1 MSNEWAHDAARK
13 GVPTEMNNNLIH
25 DGYVL
30 ADLDG
35 RAQAGSAGTC
45 LRRAETAQLVQDR
58 GIFVPARPKTGTK
71 VVVAR
76 PQTTLQKNPFMTR
89 GAVISGASSG
99 PHRAWD
105 PV

>member
-1 MSNEWAHDAARK
+1 M
-13 GVPTEMNNNLIH
+13 TNLIH
-25 DGYVL
+25 DGHVVTETSGRVL
-30 ADLDG
+30 
-35 RAQAGSAGTC
+35 AGSAGAY
-45 LRRAETAQLVQDR
+45 LRCAGKAQLVQDR
-58 GIFVPARPKTGTK
+58 GIFVPARPKVGTK
-71 VVVAR
+71 TIAAL

>member
-13 GVPTEMNNNLIH
+13 EVPTEMSNFSH
-25 DGYVL
+25 DGHVL
-30 ADLDG
+30 
-35 RAQAGSAGTC
+35 AGSAGTWF
-45 LRRAETAQLVQDR
+45 RGAVAAQLVQDK
-58 GIFVPARPKTGTK
+58 GYVAPVCQTKYVQTLATRP
-71 VVVAR
+71 R
-76 PQTTLQKNPFMTR
+76 SLQKNPFMTR